1 MSPAQRIPKIAALVA
16 FFTVV
21 AVIFIGMYTLL
32 AGGRVPGV
40 SETPYRV
47 SVLVD
52 EPLQLIAGSDVR
64 TAGVKVG
71 TVDAI
76 QPRGQRALITIGFKR
91 NHAVVY
97 RNARVQTRLRTLF
110 GESFLDV
117 DPGTP
122 STARVEDG
130 GMLAADASRE
140 TVPLDK
146 ILDTLDPATRRSV
159 QATVRGMG
167 RGLTGRGQDVNRIF
181 ADLGQ
186 AVDLGVPVVADLR
199 AQRSDLVTAVDQGA
213 QVLSAIG
220 RRDAQLRSL
229 VTSAR
234 RTADAVSSRDAALRD
249 SIDALPPTLKQVKK
263 SVAAVQDLSRSA
275 TPVSDTLVTAA
286 RSLEP
291 VLRDLPATAA
301 DARRLVARLPA
312 ALDATDPL
320 LRQVASFTRA
330 AAPVADALGPVL
342 REVVPMLTYLEPYK
356 RDLAG
361 VAANMGSLFQF
372 YKPEGADHSGPHQEI
387 NSGRV
392 QLMASPAT
400 LGATPPALRKLEDAL
415 LRTGVLSVLG
425 GLRTNQYPPPGT
437 SDAPPPSD
445 GKYPRI
451 QALPAP

>member
-1 MSPAQRIPKIAALVA
+1 MSPAQRIPKIAALVT
-16 FFTVV
+16 FFVVV

-32 AGGRVPGV
+32 AGARVPGV
-40 SETPYRV
+40 SQTPYRV

-64 TAGVKVG
+64 TSGVKVG
-71 TVDAI
+71 TVDDI

-91 NHAVVY
+91 NHDVVY

-117 DPGTP
+117 DRGTP
-122 STARVEDG
+122 STGRVEDG

-186 AVDLGVPVVADLR
+186 AVDVGVPVVADLR
-199 AQRSDLVTAVDQGA
+199 AQRSDLATAVDQGA
-213 QVLSAIG
+213 QVLSAVG
-220 RRDAQLRSL
+220 RREAQLRSL
-229 VTSAR
+229 VTSTR
-234 RTADAVSSRDAALRD
+234 RAADAVSSRDAALRD
-249 SIDALPPTLKQVKK
+249 SVDALPPTLKQVNK

-286 RSLEP
+286 RSLQP
-291 VLRDLPATAA
+291 VLRDLPAAAA

-320 LRQVASFTRA
+320 LRQVARFTRA
-330 AAPVADALGPVL
+330 AAPVADTLGPVL

-356 RDLAG
+356 RDLYG

-372 YKPEGADHSGPHQEI
+372 YKPEGADHSGPHKEI

-445 GKYPRI
+445 GKYSRI
-451 QALPAP
+451 EALPAP